1 MEGYDEYKP
10 AMAMF
15 ALQFSYAGVALS
27 TRAALLQ
34 GMSPSVFVVYRQAIA
49 TLVIAPLAYFTRKKS
64 GGSSMGLRSFGLI
77 FLASLIGVAINQN
90 IYFQGLYLASSSMAS
105 AMSNLVP
112 AVTFLIAFIL
122 GLEKVKIRSLRSI
135 AKIVGTMLCVG
146 GAMSMALVKGP
157 KLFNSELPINNS
169 LFGSGSSGDDHWI
182 LGCILLFGSCCCWSI
197 WLILQVPAS
206 ASYPD
211 HLSLSAWMCFM
222 ATIQSAIITLFIE
235 KDMEAWKLT
244 TAMELGCSFFS
255 GIVGSGV
262 SFFVQAWVISQ
273 RGPLFSAMFN
283 PLCTIIVTILAAIFL
298 QEKIYTGGLVGGIGV
313 IIGLYILLWGKAKD
327 FDPNLHKNTSFH
339 DQREQHIDDDDDQ
352 CLEKGSHHQVDLEEP
367 LLSDQNQ

>member
-1 MEGYDEYKP
+1 MGGYDEYKP

-34 GMSPSVFVVYRQAIA
+34 GMSPTVFVVYRQAIA
-49 TLVIAPLAYFTRKKS
+49 TLVIAPLAYFTRRKS
-64 GGSSMGLRSFGLI
+64 GGPSMGLRSFTLI

-105 AMSNLVP
+105 AMANLVP
-112 AVTFLIAFIL
+112 AVTFLIASIL
-122 GLEKVKIRSLRSI
+122 GLEKVNIRSLRSL
-135 AKIVGTMLCVG
+135 AKIVGTILCVS
-146 GAMSMALVKGP
+146 GAMSMALLKGP
-157 KLFNSELPINNS
+157 KLLNAELQNLPSNSF
-169 LFGSGSSGDDHWI
+169 FGSGNSTDDWI
-182 LGCILLFGSCCCWSI
+182 LGCIFLFGSCCCWSI

-222 ATIQSAIITLFIE
+222 ATIQSAIITLFLE
-235 KDMEAWKLT
+235 KDLEAWKFSTGL
-244 TAMELGCSFFS
+244 ELGCCFFS

-262 SFFVQAWVISQ
+262 SFFVQAWCISE

-283 PLCTIIVTILAAIFL
+283 PLCTVIVTILAAIFL

-327 FDPNLHKNTSFH
+327 IKVVIEEETDPNLQNSTQERK
-339 DQREQHIDDDDDQ
+339 QIDDV
-352 CLEKGSHHQVDLEEP
+352 LEKGSYQVDLKEP
-367 LLSDQNQ
+367 LLSNQSS